1 MEIDVPMIDHLLS
14 TTRSVR
20 RRLDLSRPVPT
31 EIIRDCVRLAI
42 QAPSAANVQNWRW
55 VAVTDSRRRIGDRR
69 HPPGGNEEYAE
80 GQVGLLPDGPAS
92 ALRRSTW
99 PTKRP

>member
-20 RRLDLSRPVPT
+20 RRLDLSRQVPT

-42 QAPSAANVQNWRW
+42 QAPSAADVQNWRW
-55 VAVTDSRRRIGDRR
+55 VAITDSGRRTAIADIHRA
-69 HPPGGNEEYAE
+69 GNEE
-80 GQVGLLPDGPAS
+80 
-92 ALRRSTW
+92 
-99 PTKRP
+99 